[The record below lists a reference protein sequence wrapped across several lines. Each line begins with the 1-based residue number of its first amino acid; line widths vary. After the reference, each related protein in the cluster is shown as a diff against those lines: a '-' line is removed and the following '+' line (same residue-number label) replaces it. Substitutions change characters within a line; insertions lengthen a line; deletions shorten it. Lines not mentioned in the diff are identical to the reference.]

1 MPGTED
7 ATALDMLPILIAC
20 AATPAAEPLLLSEP
34 TWSASSEHITA
45 SLIPWSRSGEEG
57 RLVLA
62 RISPQAAASVL
73 TTNTPTPLQE
83 LLPEGELVAING
95 GFYDGAGE
103 AMGLSISEGRPIT
116 PLRAGGGSGVLL
128 LGEGAPRIVHR
139 EDVGDLE
146 GVTGAVQSIDRLA
159 SEGRILVSD
168 RASAARDA
176 RSGVAVTADGG
187 LLFAILFAE
196 EAVAREEGG
205 DVYLDAG
212 STSSGVSLR
221 EWAAL
226 MVGLGGV
233 SVLNLD
239 GGFSTSMHVSLG
251 GERLDVHPHGATINA
266 VVAR

>member
-1 MPGTED
+1 MED
-7 ATALDMLPILIAC
+7 ATALTMLSFLIAC
-20 AATPAAEPLLLSEP
+20 AATPAAESVRLGEP
-34 TWSASSEHITA
+34 TWSASSPHITA
-45 SLIPWSRSGEEG
+45 SLIPWSRAEEDG
-57 RLVLA
+57 RLLLA
-62 RISPQAAASVL
+62 RISPQATTSIL
-73 TTNTPTPLQE
+73 TTTTPTPLQD
-83 LLPEGELVAING
+83 LLPADDMVAING
-95 GFYDGAGE
+95 GFYDGAGN
-103 AMGLSISEGRPIT
+103 AMGLSISGGRQIT
-116 PLRAGGGSGVLL
+116 PLRTGGGSGVLL
-128 LGEGAPRIVHR
+128 LGGGAPRVVHR
-139 EDVGDLE
+139 DDVGDLD

-168 RASAARDA
+168 KASPARDA

-187 LLFAILFAE
+187 LLFAVLFAE
-196 EAVAREEGG
+196 DAVAREEGG
-205 DVYLDAG
+205 DIYLDAG

-233 SVLNLD
+233 SALNLD